1 MSRQNCCS
9 SNECLIIAIAS
20 SIVIGIVAGILTI
33 TGIITLTPAFL
44 WVVFGIA
51 VVYLAI
57 AFVVS
62 TLRRFDSIYN
72 ARSTVATLI
81 AGILGTTLFSVILLG
96 VTFAATSA
104 LGAILAGLLLAAFL
118 LIITATA
125 CLVLNSYGCDE

>member
-1 MSRQNCCS
+1 MNRRNCCS

-51 VVYLAI
+51 VSYLAI

-62 TLRRFDSIYN
+62 TLRRFDSLCDPRN
-72 ARSTVATLI
+72 TVATLI
-81 AGILGTTLFSVILLG
+81 AGILGTILFSVILLG

-104 LGAILAGLLLAAFL
+104 LGAILAGLLLASFAL
-118 LIITATA
+118 VITTTA
-125 CLVLNSYGCDE
+125 CLVLRTYSYED

>member
-1 MSRQNCCS
+1 MNRRNCCS

-62 TLRRFDSIYN
+62 TLRRFDSLCDPQ
-72 ARSTVATLI
+72 STVATLI
-81 AGILGTTLFSVILLG
+81 AGILGTILLSVILLG
-96 VTFAATSA
+96 VTFAATSS
-104 LGAILAGLLLAAFL
+104 LGAILAGLLLASFAL
-118 LIITATA
+118 VITTTA
-125 CLVLNSYGCDE
+125 CLVLRTYSYED